1 MWNYKKYIL
10 SISLIFLVGCQFK
23 PEVLFENINVG
34 DNLETCLSKGAVV
47 QTRRHQE
54 NIFELGNNNI
64 ASTYFDKSE
73 VKFDSNN
80 KVKEIEL
87 SYHEQ
92 KKGKSAQ
99 EVYNYMTQY
108 FCQLYKGIKTKKLNE
123 AWELHGFS
131 WEKEGMQNIWETNQI
146 KITLNFYLNKPIY
159 GQDES
164 TGNYNSL
171 GRKVASYW
179 ERNTYGGEWVELKIT
194 IK

>member
-64 ASTYFDKSE
+64 ASTYFDKNE

>member
-1 MWNYKKYIL
+1 MWNYKNYIL
-10 SISLIFLVGCQFK
+10 SISLFFLIGCQFK

-164 TGNYNSL
+164 TGNDNSL

>member
-131 WEKEGMQNIWETNQI
+131 WEK
-146 KITLNFYLNKPIY
+146 
-159 GQDES
+159 
-164 TGNYNSL
+164 
-171 GRKVASYW
+171 
-179 ERNTYGGEWVELKIT
+179 
-194 IK
+194 